1 MKKDTLLEKIKD
13 LSDLDKHQ
21 EIIDMIEAL
30 PKKEI
35 NNELI
40 GKLARAYIMI
50 QNYEKAIEVLKSIE
64 KEEKNTM
71 LWNYRMGCSYCYL
84 DDYEKAEKYF
94 LKAHE
99 LEPEDE
105 DIKSFLFY
113 IYMKILKQINFNK
126 DDLDNQKKAL
136 NYALKAKECATTN
149 DDKIECYSY
158 LGWLYN
164 KFTEYQKAEDS
175 LKKAISLGR
184 DDLLIHSELAYCL
197 GELNKIEEALKH
209 YFKIIELEPDNIWAL
224 SQIASY
230 YSLLGEY
237 KKALKYFLKI
247 QKFEI
252 NDDKLNIKIGNCY
265 EEIENYAKALEY
277 YLLAY
282 KESEENIWLAS
293 KIGRCY
299 VKIENYTKA
308 LEYYLLAYKEGE
320 ENIWLVSEIG
330 WIYKNFEKY
339 EEALKFLLRSIELGR
354 DDTWVYAITGLCYE
368 ELGKYEEA
376 LEKLKKALEILNE
389 DNINDNI
396 DDNIN
401 KKIFLNS
408 QIALI
413 YRKIEGSN
421 PDKALHYLYA
431 AKELGRDDEW
441 INAEIGWE
449 LGYNSVDREE
459 EAIKYLER
467 AIELDEDNEYN
478 WAMAADIY
486 FDLKRYEEALEAYN
500 RAYELKTSYKEE
512 DASLYI
518 YKIRITL
525 RRLERYEKAIEKLLE
540 SKKLAIEEGRKATL
554 EDLELAY
561 CYAALGD
568 KTKAEEHLRLSIN
581 SLGVHAENER
591 YLKKQF
597 DEIREMLK
605 ILSHLS

>member
-1 MKKDTLLEKIKD
+1 MEEDTLLEKIED
-13 LSDLDKHQ
+13 LYILEKNQ

-30 PKKEI
+30 PAEKL
-35 NNELI
+35 NNGLI
-40 GKLARAYIMI
+40 GKLARAYMNI
-50 QNYEKAIEVLKSIE
+50 QNYKKAIEVLKSIE

-113 IYMKILKQINFNK
+113 IYMKILKQIKFGE

-136 NYALKAKECATTN
+136 NYTLKAKECATTN

-500 RAYELKTSYKEE
+500 RAYELKTSYKEQ

>member
-1 MKKDTLLEKIKD
+1 MKKDELLKKIED
-13 LSDLDKHQ
+13 LSDLEKDQ
-21 EIIDMIEAL
+21 EIIDMIGAL
-30 PKKEI
+30 PAEQL
-35 NNELI
+35 NNEII
-40 GKLARAYIMI
+40 GQLGRAYNNV

-64 KEEKNTM
+64 KDEKNTM
-71 LWNYRMGCSYCYL
+71 LWNYRMGCSYFYL
-84 DDYEKAEKYF
+84 KDYEKAEEYF
-94 LKAHE
+94 LKAYN

-105 DIKSFLFY
+105 NIKDFLMDIY
-113 IYMKILKQINFNK
+113 INLSKQVKFGE

-136 NYALKAKECATTN
+136 NYALKAKDYMTT
-149 DDKIECYSY
+149 DDKKIECYSY
-158 LGWLYN
+158 LAFLYN
-164 KFTEYQKAEDS
+164 KFTDYHTAEDL
-175 LKKAISLGR
+175 LKRAISLGR
-184 DDLLIHSELAYCL
+184 DDLWIHSELGYCL

-230 YSLLGEY
+230 YTLLGEY

-389 DNINDNI
+389 DDPDN
-396 DDNIN
+396 NIN

-449 LGYNSVDREE
+449 LGYNSVGREE

-467 AIELDEDNEYN
+467 AIELGGDNEYN
-478 WAMAADIY
+478 WDMAADIY

-561 CYAALGD
+561 CYAALGN
-568 KTKAEEHLRLSIN
+568 KTKAEEHLQLSIN
-581 SLGVHAENER
+581 SLGVHAKNER
-591 YLKKQF
+591 YFKKQF
-597 DEIREMLK
+597 DEIREMIN

>member
-1 MKKDTLLEKIKD
+1 MKKDEPLKEIKD
-13 LSDLDKHQ
+13 LSDLEKDQ

-30 PKKEI
+30 PIEQL
-35 NNELI
+35 NNGLI
-40 GKLARAYIMI
+40 GKLARAYNNV
-50 QNYEKAIEVLKSIE
+50 QNYKKAIEVLKSIE

-71 LWNYRMGCSYCYL
+71 LWNYRIGYLYCYL

-389 DNINDNI
+389 DDP

-421 PDKALHYLYA
+421 PDKVLHYLYA
-431 AKELGRDDEW
+431 AKELGRDDKW

-449 LGYNSVDREE
+449 LGYNSVGKEE

-467 AIELDEDNEYN
+467 AIELDEDDECN

-500 RAYELKTSYKEE
+500 RAYELEPLDKEG

-518 YKIRITL
+518 
-525 RRLERYEKAIEKLLE
+525 
-540 SKKLAIEEGRKATL
+540 
-554 EDLELAY
+554 
-561 CYAALGD
+561 
-568 KTKAEEHLRLSIN
+568 
-581 SLGVHAENER
+581 
-591 YLKKQF
+591 
-597 DEIREMLK
+597 
-605 ILSHLS
+605 

>member
-1 MKKDTLLEKIKD
+1 MEEDTLLEKIED
-13 LSDLDKHQ
+13 LYILDKHQ

-30 PKKEI
+30 PTEQL
-35 NNELI
+35 NNGLI
-40 GKLARAYIMI
+40 GKLARAYMNI
-50 QNYEKAIEVLKSIE
+50 QNYKKAIEVLKSIE

-99 LEPEDE
+99 LELEDE

-230 YSLLGEY
+230 YTLLGEY

-339 EEALKFLLRSIELGR
+339 EEALKFLLKSIELGR

-389 DNINDNI
+389 DDP

-431 AKELGRDDEW
+431 AKELGRDDAW

-467 AIELDEDNEYN
+467 AIELGGDNEYN
-478 WAMAADIY
+478 WDMAADIY

-500 RAYELKTSYKEE
+500 RAYELEPLDKEG

-525 RRLERYEKAIEKLLE
+525 RRLERYDKAIEKLLE
-540 SKKLAIEEGRKATL
+540 SRRLALEEGEKPVL
-554 EDLELAY
+554 EELELAY

-568 KTKAEEHLRLSIN
+568 KTKAEEYLQLSIN
-581 SLGVHAENER
+581 SLGVHAKNER
-591 YLKKQF
+591 YFKKQF
-597 DEIREMLK
+597 DEIREMIN

>member
-1 MKKDTLLEKIKD
+1 MKRGKKMEEDTLLEKIED
-13 LSDLDKHQ
+13 LYILDKHQ

-30 PKKEI
+30 PTEQL
-35 NNELI
+35 NNGLI
-40 GKLARAYIMI
+40 GKLARAYMNI
-50 QNYEKAIEVLKSIE
+50 QNYKKAIEVLKSIE

-94 LKAHE
+94 FKAHE

-230 YSLLGEY
+230 YTLLGEY

-339 EEALKFLLRSIELGR
+339 EEALKFLLKSIELGR

-389 DNINDNI
+389 DDP

-467 AIELDEDNEYN
+467 AIELDEDDESN

-500 RAYELKTSYKEE
+500 RAYELEPLDKEG

-518 YKIRITL
+518 
-525 RRLERYEKAIEKLLE
+525 
-540 SKKLAIEEGRKATL
+540 
-554 EDLELAY
+554 
-561 CYAALGD
+561 
-568 KTKAEEHLRLSIN
+568 
-581 SLGVHAENER
+581 
-591 YLKKQF
+591 
-597 DEIREMLK
+597 
-605 ILSHLS
+605 

>member
-1 MKKDTLLEKIKD
+1 MEEDTLLEKIED
-13 LSDLDKHQ
+13 LYILDKHQ

-30 PKKEI
+30 PTEQL
-35 NNELI
+35 NNGLI
-40 GKLARAYIMI
+40 GKLARAYMNI
-50 QNYEKAIEVLKSIE
+50 QNYKKAIEVLKSIE

-230 YSLLGEY
+230 YTLLGEY

-389 DNINDNI
+389 DDP

-467 AIELDEDNEYN
+467 AIELGGDNEYN
-478 WAMAADIY
+478 WDMAADIY

-561 CYAALGD
+561 CYAALGN
-568 KTKAEEHLRLSIN
+568 KTKAEEHLQLSIN
-581 SLGVHAENER
+581 SLGVHAKNER
-591 YLKKQF
+591 YFKKQF
-597 DEIREMLK
+597 DEIREMIN

>member
-1 MKKDTLLEKIKD
+1 MKKDEPLKEIKD
-13 LSDLDKHQ
+13 LSDLEKDQ

-30 PKKEI
+30 PAEKL

-40 GKLARAYIMI
+40 EQLARAYMNI
-50 QNYEKAIEVLKSIE
+50 QNYKKAIELLKSIE

-71 LWNYRMGCSYCYL
+71 LWNYRIGYLYCYL

-94 LKAHE
+94 FKAHE

-164 KFTEYQKAEDS
+164 KITEYQKAEDS

-230 YSLLGEY
+230 YTLLGEY

-389 DNINDNI
+389 DDP

-467 AIELDEDNEYN
+467 AIELDEDDESN

-561 CYAALGD
+561 CYAALGN
-568 KTKAEEHLRLSIN
+568 KTKAEEHLQLSIN
-581 SLGVHAENER
+581 SLGVHAKNER
-591 YLKKQF
+591 YFKKQF
-597 DEIREMLK
+597 DEIREMIN

>member
-1 MKKDTLLEKIKD
+1 MEEDTLLEKIEDLYILEKD
-13 LSDLDKHQ
+13 Q

-30 PKKEI
+30 PAEKL
-35 NNELI
+35 NNGLI
-40 GKLARAYIMI
+40 GKLARAYMNI
-50 QNYEKAIEVLKSIE
+50 QNYKKAIEVLKSIE

-113 IYMKILKQINFNK
+113 IYMKILKQIKFGE

-136 NYALKAKECATTN
+136 NYALKAKKCATTN

-389 DNINDNI
+389 DDP

-449 LGYNSVDREE
+449 LGYNSVGKEE

-540 SKKLAIEEGRKATL
+540 SKKLALEEGEKPVL
-554 EDLELAY
+554 EELELAY

-568 KTKAEEHLRLSIN
+568 KTKAEEYLLLSIN
-581 SLGVHAENER
+581 SLGVHAKNER
-591 YLKKQF
+591 YFKKQF
-597 DEIREMLK
+597 DEIREMIN

>member
-1 MKKDTLLEKIKD
+1 MEEDTLLEKIEDLYILEKD
-13 LSDLDKHQ
+13 Q

-30 PKKEI
+30 PAEKL
-35 NNELI
+35 NNGLI
-40 GKLARAYIMI
+40 GKLARAYMNI
-50 QNYEKAIEVLKSIE
+50 QNYKKAIEVLKSIE

>member
-1 MKKDTLLEKIKD
+1 MEEDTLLEKIED
-13 LSDLDKHQ
+13 LYILDKHQ

-30 PKKEI
+30 PTEQL
-35 NNELI
+35 NNGLI
-40 GKLARAYIMI
+40 GKLARAYMNI
-50 QNYEKAIEVLKSIE
+50 QNYKKAIEVLKSIE

-94 LKAHE
+94 FKAHE

-230 YSLLGEY
+230 YTLLGEY

-293 KIGRCY
+293 KIARCY

-431 AKELGRDDEW
+431 AKELGRDDKW

-449 LGYNSVDREE
+449 LGYNSVDKEE

-467 AIELDEDNEYN
+467 AIELDEDDECN

-500 RAYELKTSYKEE
+500 RAYELEPLDKEG

-525 RRLERYEKAIEKLLE
+525 RRLERYDKAIEKLLE
-540 SKKLAIEEGRKATL
+540 SRRLALEEGEKPVL
-554 EDLELAY
+554 EELELAY

-581 SLGVHAENER
+581 SLGVHAKNER
-591 YLKKQF
+591 YFKKQF
-597 DEIREMLK
+597 DEIREMIN